1 MAIFLPHVKQKLIL
15 LLLVLSKYSFWT
27 VCAYVVKIHL
37 NTETWLYK
45 RLFLCVFF
53 NSHRKPCVQSAS
65 SPGGDGTRGECKTSA
80 EKVVLYTIINTHTLC
95 IWYFMQSSVSCRAEF
110 EASSNSVEVR
120 LHLAPHYHY
129 QNGALH
135 PVTPDEDSIT
145 VTFDRRKTVGDL
157 RLAIYQVTSLIYF

>member
-1 MAIFLPHVKQKLIL
+1 MFL
-15 LLLVLSKYSFWT
+15 
-27 VCAYVVKIHL
+27 
-37 NTETWLYK
+37 
-45 RLFLCVFF
+45 

-80 EKVVLYTIINTHTLC
+80 EKVALCTLKHSHTQHVVF
-95 IWYFMQSSVSCRAEF
+95 YAMFESSVSCRAEF
-110 EASSNSVEVR
+110 DASSNSVEVR

-135 PVTPDEDSIT
+135 PISPDEDSVIT

-157 RLAIYQVTSLIYF
+157 RLAIYQVTSLIYFLSSFLSCAHTYCSFSVTV